1 MAAMTQVVHIT
12 ARSARGHGSEGN
24 TGKLIEQLELESKH
38 RSGGLRWS
46 ATYLIEEG
54 GMEQPGT
61 DANEQKAELGGNEPG
76 MMVVTDN
83 LAEAGEG
90 KGYYKGEEVRN

>member
-1 MAAMTQVVHIT
+1 
-12 ARSARGHGSEGN
+12 
-24 TGKLIEQLELESKH
+24 
-38 RSGGLRWS
+38 
-46 ATYLIEEG
+46 
-54 GMEQPGT
+54 MEQPGT

>member
-1 MAAMTQVVHIT
+1 
-12 ARSARGHGSEGN
+12 
-24 TGKLIEQLELESKH
+24 L
-38 RSGGLRWS
+38 

-76 MMVVTDN
+76 MMAITDN
-83 LAEAGEG
+83 LAEAGKR
-90 KGYYKGEEVRN
+90 KGYYAGKRSEIEDIG

>member
-1 MAAMTQVVHIT
+1 LKWA
-12 ARSARGHGSEGN
+12 
-24 TGKLIEQLELESKH
+24 
-38 RSGGLRWS
+38 

-61 DANEQKAELGGNEPG
+61 DANKQKAELGGNEPG
-76 MMVVTDN
+76 MMAVTDN

-90 KGYYKGEEVRN
+90 KGYYKGGRGQESTRTGGQGRGSELKKAFVTVLTNSAM